1 MAGPGVAAAR
11 GPGRL
16 MLGVGRAGPLGP
28 RGAHEPTDGT
38 RSGDG
43 VAPAGAGG
51 QSQPRLDADRD
62 ARIVLAATNG
72 IGPQT
77 YDRLVAAAGSA
88 RRVLELAA
96 GSGGDRRLR
105 DAWVA
110 AALEP
115 GLLTRPAVAAVTDAA
130 NRATDILAAIG
141 RAGLTV
147 VTRDDRDFPDRLR
160 WIDGAPVA
168 LFVRGSVR
176 ALSAERSVAVV
187 GTRRPSRSG
196 RITAARIA
204 AALVR
209 ADAVVVSGL
218 AVGIDG
224 AAHEAAVA
232 AGGRTVAVIGSGHD
246 RLFPSIHARLADA
259 IVAADGAVVSEYG
272 PGTEPTK
279 GTFPRRNRL
288 ISGLASAVVVVEAG
302 ARSGALL
309 TAAWALEQG
318 RECFLVP
325 GAIDAP
331 QSIGCLAFLREWPGL
346 ARIVAGIPQ
355 LLEDL
360 GLPGA
365 AALSGG
371 ATRPADARATD
382 HGPEAVVAG
391 AIAAGA
397 ETVDELV
404 AVTGLPLGRVL
415 GALTRLESAGL
426 VVGSVGV
433 YRAAGPLATGAERV
447 V

>member
-1 MAGPGVAAAR
+1 MARPGVAAAR
-11 GPGRL
+11 GPGEL

-28 RGAHEPTDGT
+28 RGAHTPP
-38 RSGDG
+38 DG
-43 VAPAGAGG
+43 VAPGDGAAPAGSGSEPLVR
-51 QSQPRLDADRD
+51 QDVERD
-62 ARIVLAATNG
+62 ARVVLAAASG

-77 YDRLVAAAGSA
+77 YDRLMAAAGSA
-88 RRVLELAA
+88 RHVLELAS
-96 GSGGDRRLR
+96 GIGGDRRLR
-105 DAWVA
+105 EVWAT

-115 GLLTRPAVAAVTDAA
+115 GLLTRPAIAAITDAA
-130 NRATDILAAIG
+130 NRADDNLAAIA
-141 RAGLTV
+141 RAGLAV
-147 VTRDDRDFPDRLR
+147 VTRDDPDFPDRLR

-176 ALSAERSVAVV
+176 ALSAERSVAIV

-196 RITAARIA
+196 RATAARIA

-224 AAHEAAVA
+224 AAHEAAVTN
-232 AGGRTVAVIGSGHD
+232 GGRTVAIIGSGHD
-246 RLFPSIHARLADA
+246 RLFPAIHERLADA

-272 PGTEPTK
+272 PGTAPTK

-288 ISGLASAVVVVEAG
+288 ISGLTSAVVVVEAG

-325 GAIDAP
+325 GGIDAP
-331 QSIGCLAFLREWPGL
+331 QSAGCLAFLREWPGL
-346 ARIVAGIPQ
+346 ARIVPGIPQ

-365 AALSGG
+365 AGLPTPTPRDGSMDTVGEV
-371 ATRPADARATD
+371 
-382 HGPEAVVAG
+382 PEATVAG

-415 GALTRLESAGL
+415 GALTRLETAGL
-426 VVGSVGV
+426 VVGGFGR
-433 YRAAGPLATGAERV
+433 YRAAGPLASGSGRAA
-447 V
+447 